1 MGFQARSEPVT
12 STVPHDMMDTDRS
25 AWMDTERSAWTVAT
39 TAAEFQ
45 CAIGSYF
52 VTARLALT
60 TWDTAKS
67 TELTI
72 GETSLSTQTVNNP
85 LRNGSVPG
93 SG

>member
-12 STVPHDMMDTDRS
+12 STVPHDMMDT
-25 AWMDTERSAWTVAT
+25 ERSAWTVAT

-45 CAIGSYF
+45 RAIGSYF

-67 TELTI
+67 TVLTI